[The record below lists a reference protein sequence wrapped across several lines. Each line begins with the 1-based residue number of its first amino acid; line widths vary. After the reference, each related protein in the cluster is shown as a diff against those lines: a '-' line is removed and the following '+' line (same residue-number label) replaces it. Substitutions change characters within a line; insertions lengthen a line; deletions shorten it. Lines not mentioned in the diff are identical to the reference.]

1 MLDKFFS
8 ILVEISPV
16 EEEEKPDVPPSDDL
30 PEDETAVISLPV
42 PQEEAFPVPVETEL
56 PQPGTPDLPG
66 NQLSFT
72 T

>member
-1 MLDKFFS
+1 M
-8 ILVEISPV
+8 
-16 EEEEKPDVPPSDDL
+16 EEEEKADVPPSDDL
-30 PEDETAVISLPV
+30 PEDETPVISLPV